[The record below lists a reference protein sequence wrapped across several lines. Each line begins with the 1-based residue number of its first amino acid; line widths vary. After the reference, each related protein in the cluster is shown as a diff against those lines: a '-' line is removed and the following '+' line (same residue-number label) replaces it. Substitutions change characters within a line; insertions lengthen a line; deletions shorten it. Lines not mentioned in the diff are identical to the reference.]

1 MIRLDKL
8 LSNLGYGSRKEI
20 QYIAWSGA
28 ITHKGKILKDVSTKV
43 EPEDILINDEKID
56 ASKLIIVM
64 NKPKGFIC
72 SHNDSAKLIYSLLP
86 TRWQQRN
93 PKIST
98 IGRLDIDTSGVILL
112 TDDGSLNHALTTP
125 KKNITKIYEV
135 ELASALRGDEIEIF
149 NSGEMMLKGES
160 KPCLPSKLTIKDS
173 HHATVELTEGRY
185 HQVKRMFGYV
195 GNRVVSLHRSGFANI
210 KVDDLKEG
218 EFKIITYDD
227 IKL

>member
-56 ASKLIIVM
+56 APKLIIVM

-86 TRWQQRN
+86 TRW
-93 PKIST
+93 
-98 IGRLDIDTSGVILL
+98 
-112 TDDGSLNHALTTP
+112 
-125 KKNITKIYEV
+125 
-135 ELASALRGDEIEIF
+135 
-149 NSGEMMLKGES
+149 
-160 KPCLPSKLTIKDS
+160 
-173 HHATVELTEGRY
+173 
-185 HQVKRMFGYV
+185 
-195 GNRVVSLHRSGFANI
+195 
-210 KVDDLKEG
+210 
-218 EFKIITYDD
+218 
-227 IKL
+227 